1 MEDLARIDAQLEN
14 LKELGNLIGALRSMA
29 ASRAR
34 ETQEAFARTRAYR
47 KIIEH
52 AISGIAPLVQVRQLT
67 ALKGDSVLIVV
78 GSENG
83 FVGGFNTRLVEFAGK
98 VKRPEEK
105 LLLIGRRCHLTAMEH
120 EVRPDG
126 TFSMASRAQEIATI
140 ARRIASDLENVRTAR
155 ILSARYRP
163 GANFEI
169 AETQVLPL
177 EPETLSDGVG
187 GDAPLHHLPPD
198 KLLESLAHEYLFAE
212 LAAALMDSLA
222 CENGA
227 RLRTM
232 DAASRNIDDRLEKLQ
247 RKQRAARQEQT
258 TADMLDVVTGA
269 EAVKRG

>member
-1 MEDLARIDAQLEN
+1 
-14 LKELGNLIGALRSMA
+14 
-29 ASRAR
+29 
-34 ETQEAFARTRAYR
+34 
-47 KIIEH
+47 
-52 AISGIAPLVQVRQLT
+52 
-67 ALKGDSVLIVV
+67 
-78 GSENG
+78 
-83 FVGGFNTRLVEFAGK
+83 
-98 VKRPEEK
+98 
-105 LLLIGRRCHLTAMEH
+105 MEH

-126 TFSMASRAQEIATI
+126 TFSMASRAQEITTI

-155 ILSARYRP
+155 ILSARYRA

-169 AETQVLPL
+169 GETQVLPL
-177 EPETLSDGVG
+177 EPETLRDRVG